1 MQDLSIEQQEFL
13 DFNLKT
19 HNFQACLD
27 KYSYPELCQIAE
39 INYHYDRSGEQEPYL
54 SDDAFDNL
62 VKHIV
67 EQFNPNFQKHLE
79 SLTYKDTFQLPVPM
93 PGITQMYNAD
103 EYRSWLVDALNS
115 QRSLLNINPHA
126 EITPAIAAADEIR
139 IIKTAKQ
146 DGISA
151 ELVYIDGQL
160 KQAFSK
166 YNGFQGKDIY
176 RNVIACPAVPQS
188 INTTNSRLVI
198 RGEFEML
205 NSVFAEKY
213 AQDWKNPRNMVAG
226 LFRRKQASEELQD
239 VNFIAYEICEDAGN
253 QYQISRAVQLE
264 VLKHLGFEIP
274 YYELHEYH
282 LNDAINP
289 EKVQAE
295 IEMLQTG
302 IAQIKSETEGL
313 DYAVDGWV
321 LEVDDIKVATAMGLE
336 SDGLYR
342 HSRRKF
348 KLNFEDDAVET
359 EVLGVEWR
367 LHKDGQFRGRAKLAP
382 VELCGVTVT
391 HASIFNAYYVKHGRL
406 RAETWKPEH
415 PIGKGAI
422 VKVLRSGDVIPDIQ
436 EVVVPAAEPDLPR
449 EEDWGPIGWDDNYVH
464 MITLNPD
471 HPVVRFRKIVRFFA
485 FLNTENFGIP
495 TMYTLFQNGW
505 DTIEKVLDLT
515 LGNIDQLA
523 NLEGFGEIRRR
534 NIQEAVKA
542 ATSNIWYPNL
552 LAGVD
557 CFGRAV
563 GIKRLETIYNEWG
576 DDCMAWE
583 GYSEDEIYSNVKGLT
598 LFGDITSRSFARGV
612 PLFLEFMKSCG
623 KYLTIQ
629 PYTKVEITSVSNK
642 LEGQKVVF
650 TGFRDDALE
659 IRIKEHGGEIGTWT
673 NSTIVVAKDTSIVRP
688 KIQKLIDKGARFVN
702 KGAFEQ
708 ELSQ

>member
-1 MQDLSIEQQEFL
+1 MQNLSIEQQEFL

-19 HNFQACLD
+19 HNFQACLE

-39 INYHYDRSGEQEPYL
+39 TNYHYDRSGEQEPYL

-67 EQFNPNFQKHLE
+67 EQFNPNFQKHLD
-79 SLTYKDTFQLPVPM
+79 SLTYKDTFQLPVAM
-93 PGITQMYNAD
+93 PGITQMYNAAD
-103 EYRSWLVDALNS
+103 LQSWLKDALNTN
-115 QRSLLNINPHA
+115 Q
-126 EITPAIAAADEIR
+126 AAGQVTIL
-139 IIKTAKQ
+139 KTAKQ

-151 ELVYIDGQL
+151 ELVYVNGQL

-166 YNGFQGKDIY
+166 YNGFEGKDIY
-176 RNVIACPAVPQS
+176 RNASSCPNVPQTIATS
-188 INTTNSRLVI
+188 NPRIVI
-198 RGEFEML
+198 RGEFEMK
-205 NSVFAEKY
+205 NSTFAEKY

-226 LFRRKQASEELQD
+226 LFRRKQASEELTD
-239 VNFIAYEICEDAGN
+239 VSFIAYEICEDAN
-253 QYQISRAVQLE
+253 NEFQLSRTHQLNSLDEFGFETPYRLITSYSESQVADAKVMDQEIE
-264 VLKHLGFEIP
+264 VLQ
-274 YYELHEYH
+274 
-282 LNDAINP
+282 N
-289 EKVQAE
+289 
-295 IEMLQTG
+295 G
-302 IAQIKSETEGL
+302 ISMIKSEEMGL
-313 DYAVDGWV
+313 DYALDGWV
-321 LEVDDIKVATAMGLE
+321 LEVDNIRVATAMGLE

-342 HSRRKF
+342 HARRKF
-348 KLNFEDDAVET
+348 KLNFEEDAVET

-367 LHKDGQFRGRAKLAP
+367 LHKDGQFRGRAVLEP
-382 VELCGVTVT
+382 VEICGVTVT

-415 PIGKGAI
+415 PIGKGA
-422 VKVLRSGDVIPDIQ
+422 KVRIIRSGDVIPDIV
-436 EVVVPAAEPDLPR
+436 EVTVPAAEPDLPR
-449 EEDWGPIGWDDNYVH
+449 EEDWGPIGWDENYVH

-485 FLNTENFGIP
+485 LLNTENFGIP

-515 LGNIDQLA
+515 LGNIDKLA
-523 NLEGFGEIRRR
+523 ELEGFGEIRRR
-534 NIQEAVKA
+534 NIQEAVRA

-563 GIKRLETIYNEWG
+563 GIKRLQIVYNEWG

-583 GYSEDEIYSNVKGLT
+583 GYSEDDIYGNVKGLT
-598 LFGDITSRSFARGV
+598 LFGDITSRSFAKGV
-612 PLFLEFMKSCG
+612 PLFLDFMKSCG

-659 IRIKEHGGEIGTWT
+659 VRIKEHGGEIGTWT

-688 KIQKLIDKGARFVN
+688 KIQNLIDKGARFVN
-702 KGAFEQ
+702 KGVFEQ
-708 ELSQ
+708 ELN